1 MSSEEEPIQNENVNK
16 LDTWDSFSSFAL
28 TILSILRAV
37 GDRGGAINGRQG
49 CMDNKKTPHSTSLQ
63 SAQCPQ
69 KCITWGPFRPGCVS
83 NLNCKFAYI
92 H

>member
-37 GDRGGAINGRQG
+37 GG
-49 CMDNKKTPHSTSLQ
+49 
-63 SAQCPQ
+63 
-69 KCITWGPFRPGCVS
+69 
-83 NLNCKFAYI
+83 
-92 H
+92 